1 MSEHALG
8 LALQRARE
16 AKGLSLDGI
25 AQRTKVAPHVLAAID
40 RGALTEIPG
49 GLFARGYIRAY
60 AREVGLDGER
70 LIRDHVEVIDC
81 EADLLKHLRV
91 RRGGAGNRTVLVR
104 LLLWLFAAVIAC
116 LAYLLPVT
124 PA

>member
-1 MSEHALG
+1 MSENALG
-8 LALQRARE
+8 LTLQRARE
-16 AKGLSLDGI
+16 AKGLSLDSI
-25 AQRTKVAPHVLAAID
+25 AHRTKVAPHVLAAIE

-49 GLFARGYIRAY
+49 GLFARSYIRAY

-70 LIRDHVEVIDC
+70 LIRDHVEVSDC
-81 EADLLKHLRV
+81 DADLLEHLRV
-91 RRGGAGNRTVLVR
+91 RRGTAGSRTPLVR
-104 LLLWLFAAVIAC
+104 LLLWLFAAVLVC